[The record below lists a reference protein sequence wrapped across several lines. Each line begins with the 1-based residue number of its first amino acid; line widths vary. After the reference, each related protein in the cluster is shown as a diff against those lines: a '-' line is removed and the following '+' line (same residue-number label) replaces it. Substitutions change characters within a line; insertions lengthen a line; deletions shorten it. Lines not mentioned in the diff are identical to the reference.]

1 MPGPNRYLLVNP
13 DGVLVAP
20 GIRPYAWFQGRRSV
34 DQGVGDSNVH
44 DGWRAARAQLGDRQ
58 VALPL
63 RAVSRIRA
71 QLAHRRQLGMLACL
85 IQLALDG

>member
-1 MPGPNRYLLVNP
+1 MVVTEN
-13 DGVLVAP
+13 
-20 GIRPYAWFQGRRSV
+20 
-34 DQGVGDSNVH
+34 SNFATY
-44 DGWRAARAQLGDRQ
+44 DATFRAQLGDRQ